1 MIISYF
7 PLSSVGVVQVRKN
20 IFLTKTSTKIFIEGL
35 GKIALGNKAIFCR
48 WRIINGSGDPGIF
61 GGVFLARKIG
71 FRR

>member
-1 MIISYF
+1 M
-7 PLSSVGVVQVRKN
+7 
-20 IFLTKTSTKIFIEGL
+20 TMTSTKIFIEGL
-35 GKIALGNKAIFCR
+35 GKIAFGNNGIFCR